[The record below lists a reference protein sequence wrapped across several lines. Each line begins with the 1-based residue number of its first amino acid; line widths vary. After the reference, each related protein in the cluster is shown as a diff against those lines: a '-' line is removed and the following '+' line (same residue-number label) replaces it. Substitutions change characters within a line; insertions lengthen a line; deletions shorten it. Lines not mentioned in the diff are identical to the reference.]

1 MSDVKGGEIPDKQS
15 PLFRINGA
23 KCSAKTEDDLE
34 SVHAPNELLED
45 MKVGGPM
52 ETNDF
57 PTQADNSTAH
67 EERLR

>member
-23 KCSAKTEDDLE
+23 KCSARTEE
-34 SVHAPNELLED
+34 SAHAPNELLED